1 SFTTTF
7 LATAPAAR
15 ADSASDLLEQGI
27 YSEQTKG
34 DLDGAMQLY
43 QKVIAQSK
51 SNQALA
57 AQAQYH
63 LGVCYYKKQ
72 DFTDANAA
80 FESLIKDYPDQTNVV
95 ALARKYLAGA
105 TALQPVPWAD

>member
-1 SFTTTF
+1 MKIKYSFRPGRAAKTLLALSFTATL

-15 ADSASDLLEQGI
+15 ADSPSDLLEQGI

-43 QKVIAQSK
+43 QKVIAQVK

-57 AQAQYH
+57 PGPVSSGRLLLQ
-63 LGVCYYKKQ
+63 K
-72 DFTDANAA
+72 
-80 FESLIKDYPDQTNVV
+80 
-95 ALARKYLAGA
+95 AGFHQRQRG
-105 TALQPVPWAD
+105 L